1 MEHYK
6 KIYGILTSAAKSG
19 SKTTYGEIARKTGI
33 SARSASLHGIFNNI
47 CTDEVKSGRPMLCA
61 VAVRKDTGIPGTG
74 FFKVAEGLGK
84 LKKNSSSGAFYE
96 EELKKVY
103 KYWRKK

>member
-6 KIYGILTSAAKSG
+6 KIYGILTNVARIG
-19 SKTTYGEIARKTGI
+19 GKTTYGEIARETGI
-33 SARSASLHGIFNNI
+33 APRSTALHKIFNNI

-61 VAVRKDTGIPGTG
+61 VAVRKDTGIPGAG

-84 LKKNSSSGAFYE
+84 IKNSDDRDFYE
-96 EELKKVY
+96 KELEKVY
-103 KYWRKK
+103 KFWGE